1 MTNVGVRELRQNLSK
16 YLQRVKSGE
25 SLTVTEHGR
34 EVAYLTPTAGY
45 SDAARF
51 LVEELGATPAQGSL
65 VDLLRERGLPPP
77 APAGSPDS
85 QSILDD
91 LRRERL

>member
-1 MTNVGVRELRQNLSK
+1 MANVGVRDLRQNLSK
-16 YLQRVKSGE
+16 YLDRVKSGE

-45 SDAARF
+45 ADSARY

-65 VDLLRERGLPPP
+65 VDFLNERGLPAP

-85 QSILDD
+85 QTVLDD